1 MKTDHDGLARSQIQ
15 RIDRL
20 QMTRYRKQ
28 KRKKSRESFIIIGLF
43 CLWLAAC
50 FIANGLIEKE
60 RLAKNELTTSLPTLD
75 NQAPTITI
83 HADRD

>member
-1 MKTDHDGLARSQIQ
+1 MLKKDHDGLARSQIH

-28 KRKKSRESFIIIGLF
+28 KRNKSWESFIIIGLF
-43 CLWLAAC
+43 CLWLVAC

-60 RLAKNELTTSLPTLD
+60 RLAKNELTTSLPA
-75 NQAPTITI
+75 NHEPSITI
-83 HADRD
+83 HAYEH